1 MVLATSAISFGQA
14 NSSFLNNSP
23 LIHSYSHGALANRN
37 QFNNNV
43 GASGVIRTQLS
54 WQNAADLDL
63 RFLLPQGVGSYVG
76 SGFETFPI
84 KNTLFL
90 DTPDRHVWAGQKT
103 VGFSNGQAQS
113 SLDIDVRDGIANAP
127 GGQRIENNY
136 LSGNIPSGTYSF
148 AVENYDNS
156 HYYRNNPS
164 APATN
169 FNFAVTLSGNGYII
183 PDNTLP
189 LIAET
194 GYAFGATGSIKYR
207 AWWTPCTE

>member
-1 MVLATSAISFGQA
+1 MKATIYLSIVKKTVSSLVVMAMSVAAFGQA

-90 DTPDRHVWAGQKT
+90 DTPDRHVWAGQKP
-103 VGFSNGQAQS
+103 
-113 SLDIDVRDGIANAP
+113 L
-127 GGQRIENNY
+127 
-136 LSGNIPSGTYSF
+136 YS
-148 AVENYDNS
+148 AMGK
-156 HYYRNNPS
+156 HNP
-164 APATN
+164 A
-169 FNFAVTLSGNGYII
+169 
-183 PDNTLP
+183 
-189 LIAET
+189 
-194 GYAFGATGSIKYR
+194 
-207 AWWTPCTE
+207 